1 MDCFD
6 DLATESGINL
16 ATRSHKIYVDIYC
29 WRHPDHMGN
38 KCTCSSF
45 DISYFGLHIGLL
57 LISKVHVGLLL
68 ISLRY
73 KNLCRALPHQEN
85 LRSLWTMEVFPG
97 FLLLLIFTAQK
108 AFSSENAE
116 VDNMLLSEFQF
127 HPRMQNISDG
137 GEEAEVMRRQSP
149 GLDELVIHISPKDS
163 CNSTQYW
170 IWETQSQCC
179 RSFAKSW

>member
-1 MDCFD
+1 M
-6 DLATESGINL
+6 
-16 ATRSHKIYVDIYC
+16 Y
-29 WRHPDHMGN
+29 
-38 KCTCSSF
+38 
-45 DISYFGLHIGLL
+45 DISCFGLHIGLL
-57 LISKVHVGLLL
+57 LISEVCVGLLL
-68 ISLRY
+68 ISARY
-73 KNLCRALPHQEN
+73 KNLSRALPHRES
-85 LRSLWTMEVFPG
+85 RKSLWTMEVFQG

-116 VDNMLLSEFQF
+116 VDNMLFSEFQF

-149 GLDELVIHISPKDS
+149 GLDELVLHISPKDS
-163 CNSTQYW
+163 YNSTQYW